1 MIPEWDYERV
11 DMGNLQRTVYG
22 DLALMYLNAANP
34 PVVRNQRGYVSALPT
49 RNGAGD
55 YTLTLAT
62 DNGVAQNN
70 SFFTATCMAAAPGAI
85 GVEFLTT
92 TTHRVR
98 TFSLT
103 VVPAIAAADID
114 FVLTIGEFS
123 PS

>member
-1 MIPEWDYERV
+1 
-11 DMGNLQRTVYG
+11 MGNLNITVLG
-22 DLALMYLNAANP
+22 VLGFMYLNAANP
-34 PVVRNQRGYVSALPT
+34 PVVRNQRGYVAALPT

-62 DNGVAQNN
+62 DNGVAQN
-70 SFFTATCMAAAPGAI
+70 SSQFQAALSQNAPGAV

-103 VVPAIAAADID
+103 TVPAIAAADID
-114 FVLTIGEFS
+114 FWIRIEEL
-123 PS
+123 PPA